1 MLSRGI
7 PYLFLAFVAVCL
19 SYAFSHRS
27 GPPLPETTVRIDSTM
42 IMGATSTNSHEFAVG
57 ERGRI
62 FRREAGSTEWTAV
75 ASPTESSLTNIRFAN
90 DKLGVA
96 VGHDQVILRTTDGG
110 STWAQV
116 NIDIEAETPL
126 FDAVFVSSD
135 YAIAVGAYGL
145 YMDSRDGGQTW
156 ESRLI
161 SELDWHHN
169 AIQKLSETTLIIA
182 GEAGTVLRS
191 EDSGENWSIV
201 PVSYQGSYFGAQA
214 LSENQVLIFGMRG
227 HVLRSEDAGQTF
239 VEVTHEGQS
248 SMFSS
253 CACADGKLR
262 LVGQNGTV
270 MTSSDNGQ
278 TFTISQLE
286 GSPMLAGVLVSGDT
300 LVALG
305 QGGEHLAK
313 LN

>member
-27 GPPLPETTVRIDSTM
+27 GPPLPETSVRIDSTM
-42 IMGATSTNSHEFAVG
+42 IMGATSTDSLEFAVG

-62 FRREAGSTEWTAV
+62 FRRETGSAEWTAV
-75 ASPTESSLTNIRFAN
+75 ASPTESSLTNIRFVN
-90 DKLGVA
+90 NQLGLA

-110 STWAQV
+110 KTWAQV
-116 NIDIEAETPL
+116 NLDIEAETPL
-126 FDAVFVSSD
+126 FDVMFVSPD

-156 ESRLI
+156 DSRPI
-161 SELDWHHN
+161 SDLDWHHN
-169 AIQKLSETTLIIA
+169 AIQKLSDTTLLIA

-191 EDSGENWSIV
+191 EDAGENWSVV

-227 HVLRSEDAGQTF
+227 HVLRSDDAGQNF
-239 VEVTHEGQS
+239 VEVTHGSQS
-248 SMFSS
+248 SMFGS
-253 CACADGKLR
+253 CACGDGKLR

-270 MTSSDNGQ
+270 MTSEDNGQ
-278 TFTISQLE
+278 TFTVSQLE
-286 GSPMLAGVLVSGDT
+286 GSPMLAGVMVSGDT

-305 QGGEHLAK
+305 QGGQHLAK

>member
-19 SYAFSHRS
+19 GYAFSHRS

-42 IMGATSTNSHEFAVG
+42 IMGATSTGSLEFAVG

-62 FRREAGSTEWTAV
+62 FRREAGSAEWTAV
-75 ASPTESSLTNIRFAN
+75 ATPTESALTNVRFVN
-90 DKLGVA
+90 DELGLA
-96 VGHDQVILRTTDGG
+96 VGHDQIILRTTDGG
-110 STWAQV
+110 NTWTQT

-126 FDAVFVSSD
+126 FDVAFVTPD

-156 ESRLI
+156 DSRLI
-161 SELDWHHN
+161 SDLDWHHN
-169 AIQKLSETTLIIA
+169 AIQKLSDSTLLIA

-191 EDSGENWSIV
+191 EDAGETWEIV

-214 LSENQVLIFGMRG
+214 LSDQQVLIFGMRG
-227 HVLRSEDAGQTF
+227 NVWRSEDAGRTF
-239 VEVTHEGQS
+239 VEITHKGQS
-248 SMFSS
+248 SLFAS
-253 CACADGKLR
+253 CACQDGKLR

-270 MTSSDNGQ
+270 MTSADQGQ
-278 TFTISQLE
+278 TFTISQIE
-286 GSPMLAGVLVSGDT
+286 GNPMLAGAIVSGSS
-300 LVALG
+300 LVVFGDGG
-305 QGGEHLAK
+305 QHLAD

>member
-1 MLSRGI
+1 MLSRWV
-7 PYLFLAFVAVCL
+7 PFLFLAYVAVCL
-19 SYAFSHRS
+19 GYAFSHRS

-42 IMGATSTNSHEFAVG
+42 IMGATTTNSLEFAVG

-62 FRREAGSTEWTAV
+62 FRRKTGSAEWIAMV
-75 ASPTESSLTNIRFAN
+75 SPTESSLTNIRFAN
-90 DKLGVA
+90 DQLGLA
-96 VGHDQVILRTTDGG
+96 VGHDQVILRTTDAGE
-110 STWAQV
+110 TWTQV

-126 FDAVFVSSD
+126 FDVMFVSPD

-145 YMDSRDGGQTW
+145 YMESRDGGQSW
-156 ESRLI
+156 DARAI
-161 SELDWHHN
+161 SDLDWHHN
-169 AIQKLSETTLIIA
+169 AIQKLSDTTLLIA

-191 EDSGENWSIV
+191 EDAGESWTVV

-227 HVLRSEDAGQTF
+227 HVLRSDDAGRSF
-239 VEVTHEGQS
+239 VEVNHEGLS
-248 SMFSS
+248 SLFGA
-253 CACADGKLR
+253 CACRDGKLR

-286 GSPMLAGVLVSGDT
+286 GSPMLAAVLVSEDT

-305 QGGEHLAK
+305 QGGQHLAK

>member
-7 PYLFLAFVAVCL
+7 PFLFLAFVAVCL

-27 GPPLPETTVRIDSTM
+27 GPPLPETVVRIDSTM
-42 IMGATSTNSHEFAVG
+42 IMGATSTNSLEFAVG

-62 FRREAGSTEWTAV
+62 FRRETGSEDWEAV
-75 ASPTESSLTNIRFAN
+75 ATPTESALTNIRFAN
-90 DKLGVA
+90 DQLGLA

-110 STWAQV
+110 KTWAQV

-126 FDAVFVSSD
+126 FDAVFVTPD

-156 ESRLI
+156 DSRAI

-169 AIQKLSETTLIIA
+169 AIQKLSDTTLLIA

-191 EDSGENWSIV
+191 EDAGETWSVV
-201 PVSYQGSYFGAQA
+201 PVEYQGSYFGAQA

-227 HVLRSEDAGQTF
+227 HVFRSDDAGRSF
-239 VEVTHEGQS
+239 VEVSHEGQS
-248 SMFSS
+248 SMFGS
-253 CACADGKLR
+253 CLCRDGKLR

-278 TFTISQLE
+278 TFTISQIE
-286 GSPMLAGVLVSGDT
+286 GSPMLAGVLVSGDS
-300 LVALG
+300 LVVLG
-305 QGGEHLAK
+305 QDGQHLAK